1 MAKVYSYI
9 RFSSKKQEQG
19 DSVRRQT
26 ATGEAWLKRH
36 PQHTLDTTL
45 RLNDLGKSAFRGAN
59 LDKEKGDLGKFI
71 ALAEKGEIPRG
82 SILMLEGWDRFS
94 RMPPFKAARVFGD
107 LVEAGVSVL
116 TLSPEQLIDHTNID
130 NMEVVLPVVIGM
142 QLAHEESRKKSQ
154 RIAEVW
160 KARRQRATEDG
171 EPMTKRCPAWLYWDE
186 EAKKWK
192 VKDGAKKTLLYIFNR
207 TCEGIGQKRLVGE
220 LQAKFKPLGD
230 KAKRWNGSMVAGILS
245 RRLVLGEMT
254 PCRRNSKPQPA
265 IVGYYPQVIPE
276 DLFYRARAASV
287 ARETAKGRSGK
298 FVNLLVGLVRMPDG
312 HPAHVQTCPWTS
324 GTGRHVGRRLVS
336 VGHRNK
342 VRGSCPLGVDY
353 FKVERFVLAMLYQL
367 RPQDLFPTKGKTD
380 TDIKAKERELRGVEL
395 RLEELDKLATDTK
408 TPLDK
413 LLKWKTDMEAKQA
426 ALKGRIEGMRRHEA
440 VAVSKPLEATK
451 DLLKTL
457 ARKPEAEQ
465 HDLRLKLRGLIADL
479 VERID
484 LVPYK
489 VGRHGVEARITVHYK
504 GGGGLDSAETDTGIF
519 HDIAGD
525 PSEDQI
531 LEVINLA
538 MRRKAAEVAA
548 LEAEAVKPTASKGK
562 RKGKFCARG

>member
-276 DLFYRARAASV
+276 DLFYRAAGGIGRKGDGKGAKREVREPACGACAD
-287 ARETAKGRSGK
+287 ARRTPRT
-298 FVNLLVGLVRMPDG
+298 RPD
-312 HPAHVQTCPWTS
+312 
-324 GTGRHVGRRLVS
+324 L
-336 VGHRNK
+336 
-342 VRGSCPLGVDY
+342 
-353 FKVERFVLAMLYQL
+353 
-367 RPQDLFPTKGKTD
+367 
-380 TDIKAKERELRGVEL
+380 
-395 RLEELDKLATDTK
+395 
-408 TPLDK
+408 PLDIRNG
-413 LLKWKTDMEAKQA
+413 A
-426 ALKGRIEGMRRHEA
+426 ARRTATGFRRASEQGEGVMP
-440 VAVSKPLEATK
+440 V
-451 DLLKTL
+451 
-457 ARKPEAEQ
+457 
-465 HDLRLKLRGLIADL
+465 
-479 VERID
+479 
-484 LVPYK
+484 
-489 VGRHGVEARITVHYK
+489 
-504 GGGGLDSAETDTGIF
+504 GGGLLQGGAVRI
-519 HDIAGD
+519 GD
-525 PSEDQI
+525 
-531 LEVINLA
+531 
-538 MRRKAAEVAA
+538 A
-548 LEAEAVKPTASKGK
+548 LPTAP
-562 RKGKFCARG
+562 ARPFPHEGQDRHGHQGEGTGTAGRGTAA